1 MDTGAGKK
9 VKTFPVSRGK
19 TVNLTSSQVRPLM
32 TSKSEPTKNIAASD
46 ISKHDKSRLYTESS
60 ESKKKALNRALN
72 SSITKENRIIQ
83 LKKKKT
89 LGEGSYG
96 SVYETVDGKAIK
108 RCKIKDR
115 GIENL
120 LELNIMTSLKHPNIN
135 SSSLVYVNKR
145 FILIEQE
152 IASYDLRNYLKE
164 KKLSTKTVVSIFH
177 QICSGVYF
185 LHSKNIIHADLKPAN
200 VLIYL
205 PKKRGEINV
214 KLTDFGMSRL
224 YMGESLNKKYGSPT
238 FIAPEYY
245 VYNQWD
251 KSSDIWS
258 LGIILYM
265 MVNGKNIFPFQ
276 DTDKGFINAFNT
288 FAQRTNQEP
297 LDYSIL
303 EDVLSRDI
311 SFDENTS
318 FRDDILSILRIDHNE
333 RPTIAAVLDLPM
345 FNGLSYSLSSHKKID
360 EVAIFSHIK
369 QKADIFKTEK
379 PEDVNEVSNII
390 TDKLVNINMKKIPE
404 NLIDLEIQVSSLMNF
419 NFLNF

>member
-1 MDTGAGKK
+1 MNTDAKK
-9 VKTFPVSRGK
+9 VKTFPASREK
-19 TVNLTSSQVRPLM
+19 TVRLLM
-32 TSKSEPTKNIAASD
+32 TSKSEPVKNMEELSL
-46 ISKHDKSRLYTESS
+46 SSKSRLYVQNS
-60 ESKKKALNRALN
+60 ESRKKALNRALN
-72 SSITKENRIIQ
+72 SSITKENRVIQ

-108 RCKIKDR
+108 RCRIKDR

-135 SSSLVYVNKR
+135 SSSLVYINKR

-164 KKLSTKTVVSIFH
+164 KKLSTKAIVSIFH

-200 VLIYL
+200 ILIY
-205 PKKRGEINV
+205 PSKKRGEINV

-224 YMGESLNKKYGSPT
+224 YMGEPLDKKYGSPT

-245 VYNQWD
+245 AYNQWD

-265 MVNGKNIFPFQ
+265 MLNGKNIFPFQ
-276 DTDKGFINAFNT
+276 DTDKGFIKAFNT

-297 LDYSIL
+297 LDYSML
-303 EDVLSRDI
+303 EDVLSREI
-311 SFDENTS
+311 SFDENTL
-318 FRDDILSILRIDHNE
+318 FRNEILSILRIDYNE
-333 RPTIAAVLDLPM
+333 RPTITSVLDLPM
-345 FNGLSYSLSSHKKID
+345 FNGLSYSLSLYKNVD
-360 EVAIFSHIK
+360 EVSIFSHIK
-369 QKADIFKTEK
+369 QKADIFKNEK
-379 PEDVNEVSNII
+379 PEDINEVSNII
-390 TDKLVNINMKKIPE
+390 TDKLVNINMKKLPE

-419 NFLNF
+419 NFLDF